1 MHSVKKLFYLPLLTL
16 FTFSIHAQY
25 KVLFIGNS
33 YTFGRNHNETVEESL
48 PEIFQALATAAG
60 QVTPTVSMRAVSGQ
74 DFEYH
79 YKNSQTQIAAE
90 AWTHVIL
97 QNQSTQATH
106 IGDISAHMEYGERLY
121 QSILTNNPD
130 TQVLLYLTWARQA
143 SHSIITGNSTSS
155 TFATTDEML
164 QELVSN
170 YHALAE
176 AINLNFPQ
184 ATPVQVNPVGIAFQ
198 SAGGNLAA
206 SDPDYLDLFSD
217 GSHAND
223 LGYYLSACV
232 HYSCIYQSSPQG
244 LFESPELSALG
255 LSISPEQA
263 SFLETIAW
271 QTVAPAA
278 TPDTESPEL
287 DAVSFSSAQ
296 SLDLSFNEAL
306 DPSTALDLNNYT
318 LINRGQRIPID
329 SVELSSSGQSLRL
342 NFDTEVV
349 GNYALVVN
357 DTLTD
362 LAGNPMLENAVY
374 TGQRSASSILIDF
387 GGSYSVSGLSET
399 WNQASAINDSIRT
412 QVDAGSPYVFKS
424 DLLNAAGQSTGISL
438 SMSDNMLSTN
448 SAGTASGPYPS
459 GATRDSFFG
468 LTGNFGSYTE
478 DGQGVFEF
486 NNCNPE
492 QAYNF
497 RIYTSR
503 IGGSEN
509 RETRYTLTGQNS
521 ATGDLKISQNVSEI
535 LDLGPIYPSATGR
548 ITLTVS
554 AGPNNDHSSKF
565 YYLGLIEIL
574 TDTTSPQSLYPPV
587 ASSAGTFL
595 DWTVEGSLEY
605 CDTLTVDWTPIVPTP
620 TAPYFDTEERE
631 QRFYRLNIS
640 Q

>member
-1 MHSVKKLFYLPLLTL
+1 MHSVKKLFYLLLLTL
-16 FTFSIHAQY
+16 SIVSAHAQY

-33 YTFGRNHNETVEESL
+33 YTFGRNHNETVEESV
-48 PEIFQALATAAG
+48 PEIFQALATAG
-60 QVTPTVSMRAVSGQ
+60 GHVTPTVSMRAVSGQ

-79 YKNSQTQIAAE
+79 YQNSQSQISTE

-121 QSILTNNPD
+121 ESIIANHAD
-130 TQVLLYLTWARQA
+130 TQVMLYLTWARQA
-143 SHSIITGNSTSS
+143 SHSIITGSSTSS

-164 QELVSN
+164 QELLSN

-176 AINLNFPQ
+176 AINLDYPQ

-206 SDPDYLDLFSD
+206 SDPNYLDLFSD

-244 LFESPELSALG
+244 LFESPVVSALG
-255 LSISPEQA
+255 
-263 SFLETIAW
+263 
-271 QTVAPAA
+271 
-278 TPDTESPEL
+278 
-287 DAVSFSSAQ
+287 
-296 SLDLSFNEAL
+296 
-306 DPSTALDLNNYT
+306 LNNYT
-318 LINRGQRIPID
+318 LINRGRRIAID
-329 SVELSSSGQSLRL
+329 SVQVSSSGLSLRL
-342 NFDTEVV
+342 SFATELV

-362 LAGNPMLENAVY
+362 LAGNPMLENAVH
-374 TGQRSASSILIDF
+374 TGQRYASSILIDF
-387 GGSYSVSGLSET
+387 GASYNVSGVSET

-412 QVDAGSPYVFKS
+412 QVDAGSPYIFNS

-448 SAGTASGPYPS
+448 SAGTASGPYPA

-468 LTGNFGSYTE
+468 LTGSFGGYTE

-486 NNCNPE
+486 NNCNPA
-492 QAYNF
+492 QAYSF

-521 ATGDLKISQNVSEI
+521 ATGDLTISENVSEI
-535 LDLGPIYPSATGR
+535 LNLGPIYPNAAGR

-574 TDTTSPQSLYPPV
+574 TGAASTQSLYPPV

-595 DWTVEGSLEY
+595 DWTIEGNLEY
-605 CDTLTVDWTPIVPTP
+605 CDSLTVDWAPIVPAP
-620 TAPYFDTEERE
+620 TAPFFDTEERD